1 MRIILFAGKG
11 GVGKTSLSAATGI
24 KSAKLG
30 YKTLVMSLDPAH
42 SLSDAFDLDQGLLDK
57 NKGLPIRVGDRLW
70 IQELDVQEEIEK
82 NWGEV
87 HSYISTLLNV
97 SGIEEILAEE
107 LAILPGMEEVSSL
120 LYINRY
126 ARQKRFNVI
135 LLDCAP
141 TGEAIRFISI
151 PTALEWY
158 MKKIFKLERQIAKY
172 ARPIAKRLST
182 VPLPEDEYFQ
192 TLQRLFDKLEGV
204 DRLLSNP
211 EITSVRLVTNPEKM
225 VVKETQRAF
234 LYFSLYKVCVDAIVI
249 NRIFPGAI
257 LDDYFEEWKKSQE
270 MYIGQI
276 EEYFSPL
283 PIFKV
288 KLFEDEILGP
298 EDLAALADELY
309 MDKDPTKIFYSQNPY
324 SFVKKD
330 GNYLLSIKLP
340 FVTKHDIDLGK
351 VADELIV
358 RIGSFKRHIPLPR
371 RVSANNPLGARIEG
385 QTLVISFGG
394 QNEEGN

>member
-24 KSAKLG
+24 KSSELG

-42 SLSDAFDLDQGLLDK
+42 SLSDVFDLDRRLMDK
-57 NKGLPIRVGDRLW
+57 NKGLPIQVGDRLW
-70 IQELDVQEEIEK
+70 IQELDVQEEIGK

-87 HSYISTLLNV
+87 HDYISTLLSV

-126 ARQKRFNVI
+126 ARQKRFDVI

-172 ARPIAKRLST
+172 VRPVAKKVST
-182 VPLPEDEYFQ
+182 VPLPEDKYFE

-204 DRLLSNP
+204 DRLLSDP
-211 EITSVRLVTNPEKM
+211 KITSVRLATNPEKI
-225 VVKETQRAF
+225 VIKETQRAF
-234 LYFSLYKVCVDAIVI
+234 LYFCLYKICIDAIVI
-249 NRIFPGAI
+249 NRIFPTRIEDG
-257 LDDYFEEWKKSQE
+257 YFEAWKRSQE
-270 MYIGQI
+270 GYIGQI
-276 EEYFSPL
+276 EEYFSPI
-283 PIFKV
+283 PILKA
-288 KLFEDEILGP
+288 KLFQDEILGAD
-298 EDLAALADELY
+298 DLAALADEIY
-309 MDKDPTKIFYSQNPY
+309 RGKDPTEIFYSESPY
-324 SFVKKD
+324 NFTKKD
-330 GNYLLSIKLP
+330 GNYVLNIKLP
-340 FVTKHDIDLGK
+340 FVTKEDIDLGK
-351 VADELIV
+351 TADELIV
-358 RIGSFKRHIPLPR
+358 RIGAFKRHILLPR
-371 RVSANNPLGARIEG
+371 RIATTYPSGARIEG
-385 QTLVISFGG
+385 HTLIISFGG
-394 QNEEGN
+394 